1 MATTPSKRGGKRVGA
16 GRKPNPIKTLF
27 IPVPVEAI
35 EQQPTTQISGS
46 LAHKDPKVFL
56 LALMNDLE
64 ADVKLRADAA
74 KALMPFMHTKLG
86 EGGKKDQ
93 QQDAAKR
100 VAGGKFAAAAPPLKL
115 IRGQ

>member
-1 MATTPSKRGGKRVGA
+1 MAGVRGRSGGARPGA
-16 GRKPNPIKTLF
+16 GRKPKEPQKLAVAVPD
-27 IPVPVEAI
+27 IPSELPKVEI
-35 EQQPTTQISGS
+35 PPGVT
-46 LAHKDPKVFL
+46 LAHTDPKLFL

-86 EGGKKDQ
+86 EGGKKEQ
-93 QQDAAKR
+93 QAEAARK
-100 VAGGKFAAAAPPLKL
+100 VASKFAAAAPPLKL

>member
-1 MATTPSKRGGKRVGA
+1 MAGKPGMKGGGGYRPGA
-16 GRKPNPIKTLF
+16 GRKKQEPTLMN
-27 IPVPVEAI
+27 IPVPVAD
-35 EQQPTTQISGS
+35 S

-74 KALMPFMHTKLG
+74 KALMPFMHLKKG
-86 EGGKKDQ
+86 ETGIKDEKAEKAKK
-93 QQDAAKR
+93 AA
-100 VAGGKFAAAAPPLKL
+100 AGKFGAAAPPLKL